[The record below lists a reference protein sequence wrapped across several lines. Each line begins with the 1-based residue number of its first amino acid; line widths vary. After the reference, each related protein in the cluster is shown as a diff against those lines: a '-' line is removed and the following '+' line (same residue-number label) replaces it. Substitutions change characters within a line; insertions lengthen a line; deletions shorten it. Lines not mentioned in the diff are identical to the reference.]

1 MNLKK
6 FLQVAFIICSLQSL
20 SVNTAKA
27 SESFS
32 NATKNIVTNEEP
44 SERAKALLI
53 RLFEIKNMDKT
64 TLTSSD
70 KKSLR
75 KELRGMKKEMKAAG
89 GLDSKVYISVGAII
103 IIILLIILLR

>member
-1 MNLKK
+1 MNLKN
-6 FLQVAFIICSLQSL
+6 FLQIAFIVCSLNTL
-20 SVNTAKA
+20 SVPKAKA
-27 SESFS
+27 SVQAF
-32 NATKNIVTNEEP
+32 NKTNNITKEEEP
-44 SERAKALLI
+44 SERAKALLV

-70 KKSLR
+70 KKALR
-75 KELRGMKKEMKAAG
+75 KELRSMKKEMKASG

>member
-1 MNLKK
+1 MNLKN
-6 FLQVAFIICSLQSL
+6 FLQIAFIVCSLNTL
-20 SVNTAKA
+20 SVPKAKA
-27 SESFS
+27 SVQAF
-32 NATKNIVTNEEP
+32 NITKEEEP
-44 SERAKALLI
+44 SDRAKALLV

-64 TLTSSD
+64 TLTNSD
-70 KKSLR
+70 KKALR